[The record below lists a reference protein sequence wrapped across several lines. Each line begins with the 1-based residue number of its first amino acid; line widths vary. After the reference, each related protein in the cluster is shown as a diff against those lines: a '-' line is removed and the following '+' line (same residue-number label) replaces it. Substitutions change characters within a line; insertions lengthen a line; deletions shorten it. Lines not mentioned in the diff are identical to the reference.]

1 MARRRPRAAFVVSTL
16 LVALLPALAGGE
28 VYKWVDE
35 KGRVHYG
42 DRPPAAQAPEALTDI
57 SVYAPEVAPQGAA
70 RPAAPAPAATAAKL
84 ASCLGGNGTQLY
96 AASWCGQCRKQLGYF
111 GAAAD
116 ALPYIECSA
125 DGSRKTASRCE
136 AAGIRGYPTWVF
148 PGGQR
153 RSGVLPLRQL
163 ALLAGCT

>member
-1 MARRRPRAAFVVSTL
+1 VRPRAVLVVGTL
-16 LVALLPALAGGE
+16 LVALLPALAPGE

-57 SVYAPEVAPQGAA
+57 SVYEPDAAPQGPA
-70 RPAAPAPAATAAKL
+70 RTAAPAISPSAAAL
-84 ASCLGGNGTQLY
+84 ANCLGGNGTQLY

-111 GAAAD
+111 GAAAK

-125 DGSRKTASRCE
+125 DGSRKTAPRCE
-136 AAGIRGYPTWVF
+136 TAGIRGYPTWVF
-148 PGGQR
+148 PSGQR
-153 RSGVLPLRQL
+153 RSGVLPLKQL